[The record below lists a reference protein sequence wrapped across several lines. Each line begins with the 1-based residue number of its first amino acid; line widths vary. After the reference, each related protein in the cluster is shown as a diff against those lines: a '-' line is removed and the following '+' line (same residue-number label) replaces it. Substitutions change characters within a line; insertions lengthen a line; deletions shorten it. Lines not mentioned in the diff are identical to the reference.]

1 MAWIGIIF
9 VGFVVLG
16 AILALALRRLVL
28 DEASIE
34 ERLRSPDVHTV
45 AYVVPEGQD
54 VAVLM
59 AAVRH
64 AGFEAITKIDGGT
77 ERLLVACK
85 EEDRA
90 KVRSILEH
98 VHRIGFD
105 GSDLYVDH
113 VSFDDER

>member
-9 VGFVVLG
+9 IGFIVLG
-16 AILALALRRLVL
+16 VVIALALRSWTL
-28 DEASIE
+28 DEAKIE
-34 ERLRSPDVHTV
+34 KRLRSPEVHTV

-59 AAVRH
+59 AAVKR
-64 AGFEAITKIDGGT
+64 AGFESITNIEGGT
-77 ERLLVACK
+77 ERLLVAC
-85 EEDRA
+85 EEHDRA

-98 VHRIGFD
+98 VHRTGFD
-105 GSDLYVDH
+105 GTLYVDH

>member
-1 MAWIGIIF
+1 MAWMGIIF
-9 VGFVVLG
+9 VVIAVLG
-16 AILALALRRLVL
+16 VVVALALRSWMLG
-28 DEASIE
+28 EARTE
-34 ERLRSPDVHTV
+34 ARLRSPGVHTV

-64 AGFEAITKIDGGT
+64 AGFESITKIDGGT
-77 ERLLVACK
+77 ERLLVACG

-90 KVRSILEH
+90 RVRSILEH

-105 GSDLYVDH
+105 GSERYVDH

>member
-9 VGFVVLG
+9 AVFVVLG
-16 AILALALRRLVL
+16 VVIALALRSWTL
-28 DEASIE
+28 DEAKTE
-34 ERLRSPDVHTV
+34 KRLRSPDVHTV
-45 AYVVPEGQD
+45 SYVVPEGQD

-64 AGFEAITKIDGGT
+64 AGFESITKTDGGT
-77 ERLLVACK
+77 ERLLVACD
-85 EEDRA
+85 EQDRA

-98 VHRIGFD
+98 VHRVGFD
-105 GSDLYVDH
+105 GSEMYVDH

>member
-9 VGFVVLG
+9 VGFIVLG
-16 AILALALRRLVL
+16 VIVVVALRSWML
-28 DEASIE
+28 DEARIE

-59 AAVRH
+59 AAVKR
-64 AGFEAITKIDGGT
+64 AGFESITKIDGGT
-77 ERLLVACK
+77 ERLLVACD

-90 KVRSILEH
+90 RVRSILEH
-98 VHRIGFD
+98 VHRISFD
-105 GSDLYVDH
+105 GSEMYLDH